1 MEKETYTIL
10 CIDDEESIL
19 KTLNRL
25 LRREG
30 YKIYTATSG
39 EEGLEILGKE
49 KIDLILCDQRMPTMN
64 GFEVLRIARKE
75 YPETMRIMLSG
86 YSDFD
91 NLVKTINEGEI
102 FRFLSKPWDM
112 EELKNVIRSALEQ
125 KEIICEV
132 KNLFGNIKSIGQLIE
147 NISVEPN
154 QGQTAVT
161 VKIASKKN
169 PYNPGNINQFLE
181 YIFKVLELDGTQQF
195 KIISNS
201 VIKEKDF
208 LKFELILGKGIKL
221 IIEIEMKELNKE

>member
-1 MEKETYTIL
+1 MEKETYAIL

-30 YKIYTATSG
+30 YKIHTATSG

-49 KIDLILCDQRMPTMN
+49 KIDLILCDQRMPKMN
-64 GFEVLRIARKE
+64 GFEVLRIARKK

-125 KEIICEV
+125 KEIICDV
-132 KNLFGNIKSIGQLIE
+132 KNLFGNIKSIGQFIE
-147 NISVEPN
+147 NISIEPN

-161 VKIASKKN
+161 VKIASKED
-169 PYNPGNINQFLE
+169 PYNSNNINQFLE
-181 YIFKVLELDGTQQF
+181 YIFKIIGLDDTQQF

-208 LKFELILGKGIKL
+208 LKFELVLGKGIKL
-221 IIEIEMKELNKE
+221 IIEIEMKELNTG